1 MKNIKLFEDFINE
14 FDDVK
19 EVYADEINPAAA
31 KALLK
36 LAIKQKEDKFQGS
49 YTVDKGKKKLRF
61 DTYAALLTTV
71 RVDDGNRYGPSYGV
85 SITGNDELEA
95 YGDGGEKIVGK
106 LNTKSLTG
114 AMASVAQAAKAAAKL
129 HAGKE

>member
-49 YTVDKGKKKLRF
+49 YTVDKGKKSNVSRV
-61 DTYAALLTTV
+61 ALH
-71 RVDDGNRYGPSYGV
+71 RG
-85 SITGNDELEA
+85 LE
-95 YGDGGEKIVGK
+95 V
-106 LNTKSLTG
+106 LNS
-114 AMASVAQAAKAAAKL
+114 
-129 HAGKE
+129 